1 MPWNWREISRNHMEA
16 GKEKWIAEFR
26 LKIIKALQNQRH
38 WRMASNN
45 PTYHL
50 AQKLIKERL
59 DN

>member
-1 MPWNWREISRNHMEA
+1 MEG
-16 GKEKWIAEFR
+16 GKEKWINDYR
-26 LKIIKALQNQRH
+26 LKIIKALQIQRH

-45 PTYHL
+45 PAYCL